1 MTVPQ
6 MLRNACSVRGAE
18 VRLTPGMMPILLC
31 ILLRKGCVVHI
42 DELVEAAYPD
52 PDAAPDWDK
61 VTTWVQ
67 MHRLRKLVPGILSL
81 RGRGYMIEKD
91 SLA

>member
-1 MTVPQ
+1 M
-6 MLRNACSVRGAE
+6 
-18 VRLTPGMMPILLC
+18 RLTPGMMPILLC
-31 ILLRKGCVVHI
+31 ILLRRGSVVSI
-42 DELVEAAYPD
+42 NELVEAAYPD

-67 MHRLRKLVPGILSL
+67 LHHLRKRVPGILNL